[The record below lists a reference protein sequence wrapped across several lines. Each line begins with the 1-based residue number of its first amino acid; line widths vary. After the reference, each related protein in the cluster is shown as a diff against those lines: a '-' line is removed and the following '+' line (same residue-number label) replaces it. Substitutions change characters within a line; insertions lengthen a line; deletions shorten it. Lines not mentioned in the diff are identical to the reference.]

1 MVKRLCDDGARPAFG
16 SKRPAPRDAGEGA
29 CRCPWSSRCAPGQHG
44 RASQRPG
51 RGCGPT
57 ATTPGAWPCRR
68 GRRADG
74 QTGGRAATAQPPTST
89 RHGLA
94 RPQNG
99 ALRPWC
105 NRHHH
110 AMACCAG
117 HTSHW
122 TTGRQDE
129 RTTGRQDDRTTGRQ
143 DDRTTGPKP
152 TVMHPTHHTADGC
165 LDSTQVHAV
174 DEDFLG
180 LPLAGTLAVD
190 ETQTAEPSLGC
201 PPPTGWPRAR
211 FWLSSGRR
219 TCPVDVKPR
228 HDFNLHTALRIG
240 RPALGAMFAKGR
252 ALGLATRGVSDH
264 GFIDPVG
271 LRAPNNC
278 VVTLCTPHDGHGRLM
293 GTAHNSACNRA
304 GPPPGRQGRC
314 GRLYLLLRR
323 RSSTRQQVRRQSHAG
338 RILQCCRAAGGVVDH
353 HHHRCAFGQA
363 VSAIEHRAGHHQ

>member
-1 MVKRLCDDGARPAFG
+1 M
-16 SKRPAPRDAGEGA
+16 
-29 CRCPWSSRCAPGQHG
+29 APGPPSARNVRLRAMQAKGPAGAHG
-44 RASQRPG
+44 QVDARRASTAGLRSGQAEAADQQQQPPA
-51 RGCGPT
+51 RGLAAAADGQT
-57 ATTPGAWPCRR
+57 

-74 QTGGRAATAQPPTST
+74 QRRRNHQRRHDMGSQGRKTVRFARGATGTTT
-89 RHGLA
+89 
-94 RPQNG
+94 
-99 ALRPWC
+99 PWP
-105 NRHHH
+105 
-110 AMACCAG
+110 AVQGTPA
-117 HTSHW
+117 
-122 TTGRQDE
+122 TGRQDE
-129 RTTGRQDDRTTGRQ
+129 RPTGREDDRTTGRQ